1 MKKILAF
8 IITMLLAILFS
19 GCVSQSEAD
28 GTAEAFVPTGE
39 LSAQNVII
47 DIANDNNGYYELMA
61 DVTVSFDDDGMI
73 TWVAAEDA
81 VVLAFQVS
89 DYYEGGVY
97 VYSGTEMDELLSALK
112 AIAENADSNDAED
125 LQDIIERLENGGPI
139 EGAST

>member
-8 IITMLLAILFS
+8 IITTLLAVSLS
-19 GCVSQSEAD
+19 GCAGQGETD

-47 DIANDNNGYYELMA
+47 DIANDDNGHYELLA
-61 DVTVSFDDDGMI
+61 DVTVSFDDDDGMI
-73 TWVAAEDA
+73 TWIAAEDA

-97 VYSGTEMDELLSALK
+97 LYSGAEMDELLNALK
-112 AIAENADSNDAED
+112 AIAENTGVSAEE
-125 LQDIIERLENGGPI
+125 LQSIIERLENGGPI